1 MEHDSI
7 STSTNALIVVDS
19 PVSLEQQVLIIQ
31 GLYHQIESKDK
42 TLMAMRTRVW
52 CKLGKRLIEHRKNVL
67 QAGYTWEFWVMDHFP
82 YIKERRRQQC
92 MKIAECN
99 EKTLEYFYHFGFD
112 RLYEIIT
119 KLQPYMKDADYK
131 YIVNEKYG
139 YVFHNIQ
146 QDAEDKENFNSK
158 IDIIIKYFTFKK
170 NIASKVFN
178 RELIID
184 TLEAG
189 VDFKKTDYDY
199 LNQSTISQDEFN
211 LYLTKMI
218 LTASSPANS
227 SSKSTSTRVS
237 IYVMIAQML
246 ESLRD
251 YNSTNNYPQYL
262 NMFSVDL
269 VDETI
274 KLLVD
279 YRNMTFTSN
288 NPLTII

>member
-1 MEHDSI
+1 MEQDDI
-7 STSTNALIVVDS
+7 STSTNALIVIDS

-31 GLYHQIESKDK
+31 DLYHQIKSKDK
-42 TLMAMRTRVW
+42 TLMAIRTRVW
-52 CKLGKRLIEHRKNVL
+52 CKLGKMLIEHRKNVL
-67 QAGYTWEFWVMDHFP
+67 QAGYTWGDWVLEHFR
-82 YIKERRRQQC
+82 YIGERRRQQC
-92 MKIAECN
+92 MKIADSN
-99 EKTLEYFYHFGFD
+99 EKNLENFYHLGFD

-178 RELIID
+178 RELVID

-189 VDFKKTDYDY
+189 ADFKKPDYDY
-199 LNQSTISQDEFN
+199 LNQATISEDDFN

-218 LTASSPANS
+218 LTAGSPAS
-227 SSKSTSTRVS
+227 SSSTSTSTRVS

-251 YNSTNNYPQYL
+251 YNNTNNYPQYL

-269 VDETI
+269 IDETI